1 MADGGL
7 TLQIDKALAERLKA
21 RADAVGQSVEDFALR
36 LLEED
41 AAIWDEVDA
50 ICDATIANNDGIPL
64 EDLKPWMRGWGKS
77 DGPSPPRRGLSSS
90 RHAPM
95 MMYDVWKTG

>member
-64 EDLKPWMRGWGKS
+64 EDLEPWMRGWGKS
-77 DGPSPPRRGLSSS
+77 DGPSPPR
-90 RHAPM
+90 
-95 MMYDVWKTG
+95 